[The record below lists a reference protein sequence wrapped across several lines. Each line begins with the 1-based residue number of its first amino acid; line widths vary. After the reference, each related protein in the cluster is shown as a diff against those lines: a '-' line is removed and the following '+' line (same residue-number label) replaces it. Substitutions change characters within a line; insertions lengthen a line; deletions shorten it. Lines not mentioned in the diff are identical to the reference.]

1 MSSKQVNGSQQ
12 QAGKIEESSRLAQ
25 FKQNFNI
32 KFQYRNSLPP
42 PPCGPYFMP
51 LEILTSLNQGLP
63 EYRTSSL
70 EKAHVWQ
77 PHFGPDLGLKLDLPD
92 MESVLV
98 SDQQHLLDPE
108 DLKYLTATQEKGRG
122 KLKDF
127 DQASKPWWLRNT
139 TYLENNPFNMGKLKD
154 EDLVQKN
161 SEARKRALEAGKD
174 SYDVEAIEESFE
186 VVDKFVESLLAQNPG
201 VTIEWSLPILPYCN
215 STGEVSSKKRSLV
228 RFDEDPLQVVNAHG
242 VKKFRADHAIITNER
257 QVVKDN
263 GKVQDKLLDVTVIA
277 PHADQ
282 EENGV
287 YDWVKDY
294 RMEVKDED
302 AKDCF
307 LLVQDIGG
315 EGADTVSFVPLVGR
329 IDLHKLPL
337 EKSKPLTATIT
348 RDD

>member
-1 MSSKQVNGSQQ
+1 MSGKPVNGGQQ
-12 QAGKIEESSRLAQ
+12 QGVKTQESSRLTQ
-25 FKQNFNI
+25 FKQSFTV
-32 KFQYRNSLPP
+32 KFHYRNSLPP

-70 EKAHVWQ
+70 EKSHVWQ

-98 SDQQHLLDPE
+98 SEPQQQLDPE
-108 DLKYLTATQEKGRG
+108 DLKYLSATQEKGRG

-174 SYDVEAIEESFE
+174 SYDIEAIEESFV
-186 VVDKFVESLLAQNPG
+186 VVDKFVESLLEQNPG
-201 VTIEWSLPILPYCN
+201 VTIEWSAPILPYC
-215 STGEVSSKKRSLV
+215 STSGEVSSKKRSLV

-242 VKKFRADHAIITNER
+242 VKKFRANHAIITNER
-257 QVVKDN
+257 PVVKDN
-263 GKVQDKLLDVTVIA
+263 GKVMEKHLDVTVLA

-282 EENGV
+282 EEDGE

-307 LLVQDIGG
+307 LLVHDVASGK
-315 EGADTVSFVPLVGR
+315 VSFVPLVGR

-337 EKSKPLTATIT
+337 EKSKPLTATVK

>member
-1 MSSKQVNGSQQ
+1 MTSKPANGGHKQG
-12 QAGKIEESSRLAQ
+12 AKIEESSRLTQ

-32 KFQYRNSLPP
+32 KFQCRNSLPP

-70 EKAHVWQ
+70 EKAHIWQ

-108 DLKYLTATQEKGRG
+108 DLKYLSATQEKGRG

-139 TYLENNPFNMGKLKD
+139 TYLENNPFNMGKLTKD

-161 SEARKRALEAGKD
+161 SEARRKAMETGKD
-174 SYDVEAIEESFE
+174 SYDIEAIDESFD
-186 VVDKFVESLLAQNPG
+186 VVDKFVESLLEQNPG
-201 VTIEWSLPILPYCN
+201 VSIEWSHAILPYC
-215 STGEVSSKKRSLV
+215 STPGEVSSKKRSLV
-228 RFDEDPLQVVNAHG
+228 RFDDDPVQVTSSHG
-242 VKKFRADHAIITNER
+242 VKKFRASHAIITNER

-263 GKVQDKLLDVTVIA
+263 GKVLDKHLDVTVIA
-277 PHADQ
+277 PQADQ
-282 EENGV
+282 DQDSSE

-294 RMEVKDED
+294 RMEVKDDD

-307 LLVQDIGG
+307 LLVQGSG
-315 EGADTVSFVPLVGR
+315 SVSFVPLVGR

-337 EKSKPLTATIT
+337 EKSKPLTAVVT